1 MSIKIKVELDK
12 GATLT
17 EAEELMEKA
26 LKVKS
31 ECDHGERYSDDALNE
46 AHDLICSRFQ
56 NLLNSILLE
65 VEEVIKASRTT
76 NFK

>member
-1 MSIKIKVELDK
+1 MKIKIELEKDE
-12 GATLT
+12 TLGD
-17 EAEELMEKA
+17 AEELMEKA

-31 ECDHGERYSDDALNE
+31 ECDHGERYSDEALNE

-56 NLLNSILLE
+56 NLLNSIGSE
-65 VEEVIKASRTT
+65 VEEVINAARTT

>member
-1 MSIKIKVELDK
+1 MKIKVELEK
-12 GATLT
+12 GETLT
-17 EAEELMEKA
+17 DAEELMEKA

-31 ECDHGERYSDDALNE
+31 ECDHGERYSDEALNE

-56 NLLNSILLE
+56 SLLNSIGSE
-65 VEEVIKASRTT
+65 VEEVISAAKTT